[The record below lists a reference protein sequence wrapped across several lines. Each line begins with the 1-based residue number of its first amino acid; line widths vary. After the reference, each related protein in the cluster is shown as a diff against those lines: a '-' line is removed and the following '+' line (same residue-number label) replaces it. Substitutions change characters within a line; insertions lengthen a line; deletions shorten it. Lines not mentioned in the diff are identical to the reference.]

1 MTLAMALDED
11 YHVHSTFSDG
21 ASSVAEN
28 LRAAQRRGLRRLCL
42 TDHVRRD
49 TAWVAEFV
57 AAVRALRAGSD
68 LEILA
73 GVEAK
78 ILDQAGQ
85 LDLPAGLDGID
96 LILVADH
103 QFPGADG
110 PVLPADLAVAIARGT
125 FSGEQVISGLV
136 EATASALAGTRG
148 RRALIAHL
156 FSVLPKLGL
165 SESAVPEHELGLLAG
180 RARDTGALLEVN
192 EKWACPSARTV
203 SAFVAAS
210 VPVVASS
217 DSHDCRDVGVYRTVR
232 QTLGAVAAGSAA

>member
-1 MTLAMALDED
+1 MTPAMALDED

-21 ASSVAEN
+21 ASTVAEN
-28 LRAAQRRGLRRLCL
+28 LRAAERRGLRRLCL

-49 TAWVAEFV
+49 TPWVAEFV
-57 AAVRALRAGSD
+57 AAVRTLRDGSD
-68 LEILA
+68 LAILA

-85 LDLPAGLDGID
+85 LDLPPGLAGID

-103 QFPGADG
+103 QFPGTGG
-110 PVLPADLAVAIARGT
+110 PVRPADLAVDIARGT
-125 FSGEQVISGLV
+125 LSGAEVISGLV
-136 EATASALAGTRG
+136 DATVSALAGPRG
-148 RRALIAHL
+148 PRALIAHL
-156 FSVLPKLGL
+156 FSVLPKMGL
-165 SESAVPEHELGLLAG
+165 SESAVPDRELGLLAG

-203 SAFVAAS
+203 SAFTAAG

-232 QTLGAVAAGSAA
+232 RTLSAVAAGRTA